1 MAGNKVLLDTNI
13 ISALLK
19 GDTSVANHID
29 STSEVYL
36 SSIVIGELFYGAA
49 YSVKVEQN
57 IANIKQLIAT
67 YNILD
72 IDNDTALVY
81 GKIKADLRKKGTPI
95 PENDI
100 WIASSAIQHKLKLS
114 TRDKHFLQISNLKI
128 LAW

>member
-29 STSEVYL
+29 NASEVYI
-36 SSIVIGELFYGAA
+36 SSVVIGELFYGAE
-49 YSVKVEQN
+49 YSVKIEQN
-57 IANIKQLIAT
+57 IANIKQLLAT
-67 YNILD
+67 YNILN
-72 IDNDTALVY
+72 IDDETAMVY

-100 WIASSAIQHKLKLS
+100 WIASTAVQHKLKLS
-114 TRDKHFLQISNLKI
+114 TRDKHFLQIASLKT

>member
-29 STSEVYL
+29 NTSEVYL
-36 SSIVIGELFYGAA
+36 SSIVIGELFYGAE

-128 LAW
+128 LTW

>member
-19 GDTSVANHID
+19 GEVSVANHID
-29 STSEVYL
+29 NAAEVYL
-36 SSIVIGELFYGAA
+36 SSIVIGELVYGAA

-57 IANIKQLIAT
+57 MANIKQLLTA
-67 YNILD
+67 YKVLNID
-72 IDNDTALVY
+72 HETSLVY
-81 GKIKADLRKKGTPI
+81 GKIKAELRKKGAPI

-114 TRDKHFLQISNLKI
+114 TRDKHFLQINDLKI
-128 LAW
+128 LGW

>member
-29 STSEVYL
+29 NTSEVYL
-36 SSIVIGELFYGAA
+36 SSVVIGELFYGAE

>member
-36 SSIVIGELFYGAA
+36 SSIVIGELFYGAE